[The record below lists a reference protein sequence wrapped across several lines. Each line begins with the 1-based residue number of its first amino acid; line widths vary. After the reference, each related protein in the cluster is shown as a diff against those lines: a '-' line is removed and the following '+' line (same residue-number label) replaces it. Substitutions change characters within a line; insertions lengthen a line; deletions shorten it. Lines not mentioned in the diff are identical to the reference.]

1 VSLLEVRDLVVRYG
15 AIQAVNG
22 VSLTVD
28 AGECATLLG
37 ANGAGKSSTLKALA
51 GLMRP
56 AGGQVLFDGRPVTGH
71 PAHQMARMGM
81 TLVPEGRQ
89 VFGPLSIRENLE
101 LGGFAQTAGDN
112 RGMLDHVLEI
122 FPQLTTR
129 LDALAGNLSGG
140 EQQMLAVGRALMS
153 RPRLLMLDEPS
164 LGLAPL
170 VSGRIFEVVREIAAS
185 GIAILLVEQNVH
197 RALQVAGRGYV
208 LELGRIV
215 LQGSSA
221 ELLADDHIRL
231 AYLGHGMGEGE

>member
-1 VSLLEVRDLVVRYG
+1 MSLLEVRDLVVRYG

-28 AGECATLLG
+28 AGECATLLC
-37 ANGAGKSSTLKALA
+37 ANGAGKTSTLKALA

-56 AGGQVLFDGRPVTGH
+56 AGGRVLFDGWPVTGH

-197 RALQVAGRGYV
+197 RALRVAWRGYV